1 MFEAMQ
7 KIAIAVLVG
16 MAAVGA
22 IQDWSR
28 DVPSVTADY
37 YAQTQTGGEIEETY
51 TAMGEY
57 DVDYAEYPA
66 QDLLIKQYK
75 IWYPSALAGEE
86 GREWPIVVMANGT
99 GVPASRYT
107 PVFRHLASWGFVVIG
122 NEMQNSW
129 SGGASAGALDLL
141 AELNEDPSSLFY
153 HKLDLDNVGSAGH
166 SQGAIGAINAVTTQP
181 NGDSYK
187 ALYLASTPSSLY
199 ASTLEWAYDPA
210 LIDVPCFMTA
220 GTGLLDAGEAGSPE
234 VAEEAQEVSIA
245 PLWSQEENYSLI
257 PDSVPKLR
265 ARRTGADH
273 AEMLP
278 WPDGYMTAWFM
289 YWLQGDEA
297 AGRAFFGPD
306 AEIVHNPLWQ
316 DIEKNL

>member
-1 MFEAMQ
+1 MFETMQ

-245 PLWSQEENYSLI
+245 PLWSQEENYKNI
-257 PDSVPKLR
+257 PDATPKVR
-265 ARRTGADH
+265 ARRMGADH

-278 WPDGYMTAWFM
+278 WADGYMTAWFM
-289 YWLQGDEA
+289 YWLQGDA
-297 AGRAFFGPD
+297 QAGEAFFGPD
-306 AEIVHNPLWQ
+306 AELAHNPYWQ
-316 DIEKNL
+316 DVEKNI

>member
-1 MFEAMQ
+1 MFETMQ

-37 YAQTQTGGEIEETY
+37 YTQTQTGGEIEEIY

-99 GVPASRYT
+99 GVPASRYA
-107 PVFRHLASWGFVVIG
+107 PVLRHLASWGFVVIG

-166 SQGAIGAINAVTTQP
+166 SQGAIGAINAVTAQP

-199 ASTLEWAYDPA
+199 ASTLEWTYDPA

-234 VAEEAQEVSIA
+234 VAEEAQEVSIS
-245 PLWSQEENYSLI
+245 PLWSQEENYGLI